1 MNRHCVLTAE
11 GSVLPYLPVDLPGGE
26 HLPRVLQQQLQNIV
40 LRGRQSY
47 RIPIHGDGLLPV
59 VHLDSAQGQ
68 HLRPECTAPQL
79 EVPPQLAADP
89 GSHLHRVEGLGDVVV
104 RPHVEAQDLIRVL
117 ALGSQQDHRHVTHL
131 PELCQSGNPVHLR
144 HHNVQQHQMDVLP
157 LQGIQSLLTRVGL
170 QQMVVRIGQV
180 DFQRVDDV
188 LFIVAD
194 QDVIHGAP
202 SLASMIPDGGLIKN
216 RETS

>member
-1 MNRHCVLTAE
+1 
-11 GSVLPYLPVDLPGGE
+11 
-26 HLPRVLQQQLQNIV
+26 
-40 LRGRQSY
+40 
-47 RIPIHGDGLLPV
+47 
-59 VHLDSAQGQ
+59 
-68 HLRPECTAPQL
+68 
-79 EVPPQLAADP
+79 
-89 GSHLHRVEGLGDVVV
+89 
-104 RPHVEAQDLIRVL
+104 
-117 ALGSQQDHRHVTHL
+117 
-131 PELCQSGNPVHLR
+131 
-144 HHNVQQHQMDVLP
+144 MDVLP
-157 LQGIQSLLTRVGL
+157 LQGIQSLLTGVGL